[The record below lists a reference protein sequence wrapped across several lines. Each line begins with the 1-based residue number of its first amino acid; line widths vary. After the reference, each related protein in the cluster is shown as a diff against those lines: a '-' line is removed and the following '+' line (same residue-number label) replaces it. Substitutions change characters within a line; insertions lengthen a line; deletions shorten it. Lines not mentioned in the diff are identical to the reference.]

1 MQQTNPKGEC
11 VRSRVVRICV
21 LRGAARPRGAAP
33 ALSARGRAVAAT
45 PRGAHRWRRVDAGG
59 GASSSGAP
67 RHRGLPAPGL
77 TTLIRSGWQRRPW
90 PPPRPA
96 WCPRPALRVGVSV
109 CSAQLGSA
117 QLGLASPTVPLR
129 SLKFLCFAFVS
140 NKFGTNKS
148 TTDIRIIWPPRGCP
162 GGRQIPPYRCG
173 F

>member
-1 MQQTNPKGEC
+1 M
-11 VRSRVVRICV
+11 RSRVVRICV

-33 ALSARGRAVAAT
+33 ALSARGCTVAAT
-45 PRGAHRWRRVDAGG
+45 PRGAHRWRRVGAGG

-117 QLGLASPTVPLR
+117 QRTGGVSVDIIVLVANSAGSGRGRLSIRACLGLLPPESRRAAAGPYLR
-129 SLKFLCFAFVS
+129 RPWGATKQ
-140 NKFGTNKS
+140 
-148 TTDIRIIWPPRGCP
+148 TTLW
-162 GGRQIPPYRCG
+162 
-173 F
+173 